1 MPGAEKWYNTGMAG
15 LKQIMYGVTDF
26 ALMRAENA
34 YFVDRTDLIRE
45 LEKTHYTVFLRPR
58 RFGKSLLVS
67 ILQCY
72 YDVDYAH
79 RFDELFGGLKI
90 AANPT
95 DERVA
100 LDIHYILNWSP
111 WMGLFIVYRMI
122 AAVCLMMGS
131 C

>member
-1 MPGAEKWYNTGMAG
+1 MDG

-26 ALMRAENA
+26 ARMRAENA

-45 LEKTHYTVFLRPR
+45 LEKTSYTVFLRPR

-90 AANPT
+90 AVRR
-95 DERVA
+95 DVR
-100 LDIHYILNWSP
+100 
-111 WMGLFIVYRMI
+111 GR
-122 AAVCLMMGS
+122 
-131 C
+131 